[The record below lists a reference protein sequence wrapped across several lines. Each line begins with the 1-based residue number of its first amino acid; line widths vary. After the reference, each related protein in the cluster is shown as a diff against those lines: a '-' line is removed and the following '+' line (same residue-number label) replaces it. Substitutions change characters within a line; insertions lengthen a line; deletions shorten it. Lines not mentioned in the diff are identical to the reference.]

1 MNDQK
6 VFKFE
11 NSNFYFEEDFCISN
25 SNKKV
30 YDFLSL
36 YPKWES
42 KLINIHGPKLSGKSH
57 MVNIFKNKFKTSII
71 DYALLKKTKNIE
83 NILNLKCLVLD
94 NLNTEQLEEELL
106 FMIINTFINSKNYLV
121 IVSRKPLIDYEIKL
135 LDLKSRIITFD
146 QKKIENPS
154 DELIYTLLTKFFSD
168 KQLIIKKEMILYI
181 TKLIDRSYDKIF
193 NFVNDFDNFLLQEK
207 KKISKKSINE
217 FLNLTKFE

>member
-1 MNDQK
+1 MIKKSLNLKILIFILKRIFVYQIAIK
-6 VFKFE
+6 KFT
-11 NSNFYFEEDFCISN
+11 I
-25 SNKKV
+25 
-30 YDFLSL
+30 FLNL
-36 YPKWES
+36 YPKWSS
-42 KLINIHGPKLSGKSH
+42 KLINIHGPKFSGKSH
-57 MVNIFKNKFKTSII
+57 MVNIFKNKFKSTII
-71 DYALLKKTKNIE
+71 DYELLKKTKNLE

-94 NLNTEQLEEELL
+94 NLNSEQLDEELL
-106 FMIINTFINSKNYLV
+106 FMIINTFINSKNYL
-121 IVSRKPLIDYEIKL
+121 IIISRKPLIDYKIKL

-181 TKLIDRSYDKIF
+181 TKVIDRSYDKIF

>member
-1 MNDQK
+1 M
-6 VFKFE
+6 F
-11 NSNFYFEEDFCISN
+11 
-25 SNKKV
+25 
-30 YDFLSL
+30 
-36 YPKWES
+36 
-42 KLINIHGPKLSGKSH
+42 
-57 MVNIFKNKFKTSII
+57 FKNRFKSTII
-71 DYALLKKTKNIE
+71 DYELLKKTKNLE

-94 NLNTEQLEEELL
+94 NLNSEQLDEELL
-106 FMIINTFINSKNYLV
+106 FMIINTFINSKNYL
-121 IVSRKPLIDYEIKL
+121 IIISRKPLIDYKIKL

-181 TKLIDRSYDKIF
+181 TKVIDRSYDKIF

>member
-1 MNDQK
+1 
-6 VFKFE
+6 
-11 NSNFYFEEDFCISN
+11 
-25 SNKKV
+25 
-30 YDFLSL
+30 
-36 YPKWES
+36 
-42 KLINIHGPKLSGKSH
+42 
-57 MVNIFKNKFKTSII
+57 
-71 DYALLKKTKNIE
+71 
-83 NILNLKCLVLD
+83 
-94 NLNTEQLEEELL
+94 
-106 FMIINTFINSKNYLV
+106 MIINTFINSKNYL
-121 IVSRKPLIDYEIKL
+121 IIISRKPLIDYKIKL

-181 TKLIDRSYDKIF
+181 TKVIDRSYDKIF

>member
-30 YDFLSL
+30 YDFLNL

-57 MVNIFKNKFKTSII
+57 MLNIFKNKINSTII
-71 DYALLKKTKNIE
+71 DYELLKKTKNVE

-94 NLNTEQLEEELL
+94 NLNSEKLDEKLL
-106 FMIINTFINSKNYLV
+106 FILINAFINSKNYLL
-121 IVSRKPLIDYEIKL
+121 IVTRKPLIDYKVKL

-146 QKKIENPS
+146 QQKIENPS

-181 TKLIDRSYDKIF
+181 AKVIDRSYDKIF
-193 NFVNDFDNFLLQEK
+193 NFVNDFDNFLLQK
-207 KKISKKSINE
+207 KKNLEEIN
-217 FLNLTKFE
+217 